1 MARFK
6 NVNGTR
12 IPLSPQEELE
22 FDAQEAAWAAGADV
36 RAAEEVRKDRNAL
49 LVASDW
55 TQVADAPVDQ
65 GAWAVYRQELREI
78 TSQEGFP
85 DNIIWPTQ
93 EVLP

>member
-6 NVNGTR
+6 NVDGTR
-12 IPLSPQEELE
+12 IQLSPQEELE
-22 FDAQEAAWAAGADV
+22 VDNREASWAAGADV
-36 RAAEEVRKDRNAL
+36 RKAEEVREDRNAL

-55 TQVADAPVDQ
+55 TQIADAPVDQ

>member
-1 MARFK
+1 MALFK
-6 NVNGTR
+6 NVDGTR
-12 IPLSPQEELE
+12 IPLSPQEEADFL
-22 FDAQEAAWAAGADV
+22 AKEADWAAGADV
-36 RAAEEVRKDRNAL
+36 RAAEEVREDRNAL

-55 TQVADAPVDQ
+55 TQIADAPVDQ

-85 DNIIWPTQ
+85 NNILWPTQ